1 VSVAAAPVEPAAVP
15 AAAVPAAAVPPAVV
29 TAAEVD
35 ALVREHLPLVGHLVR
50 TVLVRV
56 PAHVNQD
63 DLVSA
68 GMLALVLA
76 ARSFDPGRGVPFTG
90 FAAIRIRGALT
101 DALRSMDWASRA
113 VRSKAR
119 QVDAV
124 RAELAAALGRTPSR
138 EQIAQAMGVAVG
150 ELDAVEADVDR
161 AAVVSLQSLNPDG
174 LDERLPLGGDGPEA
188 VLLRREQIGY
198 LHDAVAELPERL
210 RLVVQRY
217 FFENRKMAEI
227 ADELGVTESRISQLR
242 SEALVLMRAAMA
254 AMTADTADLDTPTPQ
269 PAAPARQRAYTAA
282 VINRSTLT
290 TRLHTTTLLGEPRPL
305 AAVAV

>member
-1 VSVAAAPVEPAAVP
+1 MTVAASLAEPAASIAQDATTT
-15 AAAVPAAAVPPAVV
+15 AA
-29 TAAEVD
+29 AAEVD

-50 TVLVRV
+50 TVLARV
-56 PAHVNQD
+56 PTHVNHD

-76 ARSFDPGRGVPFTG
+76 ARSFDASRGVPFTG

-119 QVDAV
+119 QVDTV
-124 RAELAAALGRTPSR
+124 RNDLAAALGRTPHR
-138 EQIAQAMGVAVG
+138 DEIAQAMGVAVA
-150 ELDAVEADVDR
+150 ELDAVDADLDR

-174 LDERLPLGGDGPEA
+174 VDERLPQASDGPEA
-188 VLLRREQIGY
+188 LLLKREQIGY
-198 LHDAVAELPERL
+198 LHDAIAELPDRL
-210 RLVVQRY
+210 RLIVHRY
-217 FFENRKMAEI
+217 FFENRKMSEI

-254 AMTADTADLDTPTPQ
+254 AMNADLSDLLPTD
-269 PAAPARQRAYTAA
+269 APARQRNYTAA
-282 VINRSTLT
+282 VITRSSLT
-290 TRLHTTTLLGEPRPL
+290 TRLQATTLLAEPRTLQPL
-305 AAVAV
+305 AV

>member
-1 VSVAAAPVEPAAVP
+1 VTVAASLSAETDEINPAVEPS
-15 AAAVPAAAVPPAVV
+15 AAAGG
-29 TAAEVD
+29 EVD

-50 TVLVRV
+50 TVLMRV
-56 PAHVNQD
+56 PTHVNQD

-76 ARSFDPGRGVPFTG
+76 ARSFDQSRGVPFTG

-119 QVDAV
+119 QVDTV
-124 RAELAAALGRTPSR
+124 RNDLAAALGRTPSR
-138 EQIAQAMGVAVG
+138 EEIAQSMGVAVSD
-150 ELDAVEADVDR
+150 LDAVEADVDR
-161 AAVVSLQSLNPDG
+161 AAVVSLQSLNPEG
-174 LDERLPLGGDGPEA
+174 VDERLPQLSDGPEG
-188 VLLRREQIGY
+188 LLLKREQIGY
-198 LHDAVAELPERL
+198 LHDAIAELPDRL

-217 FFENRKMAEI
+217 FFENHKMSEI

-254 AMTADTADLDTPTPQ
+254 AMSADVSDLAPLD
-269 PAAPARQRAYTAA
+269 APARQRNYTAA
-282 VINRSTLT
+282 VITRSTLS
-290 TRLHTTTLLGEPRPL
+290 TRLQATTLLAEPRTLEAL
-305 AAVAV
+305 AV

>member
-1 VSVAAAPVEPAAVP
+1 MTVAASLAEPAASI
-15 AAAVPAAAVPPAVV
+15 AQDATT
-29 TAAEVD
+29 TAAGPAEID

-50 TVLVRV
+50 TVLARV
-56 PAHVNQD
+56 PTHVNHD

-76 ARSFDPGRGVPFTG
+76 ARSFDASRGVPFTG

-119 QVDAV
+119 QVDTV
-124 RAELAAALGRTPSR
+124 RNDLAAALGRTPHR
-138 EQIAQAMGVAVG
+138 DEIAQAMGVAVA
-150 ELDAVEADVDR
+150 ELDAVDADLDR

-174 LDERLPLGGDGPEA
+174 VDERLPQASDGPEA
-188 VLLRREQIGY
+188 LLLKREQIGY
-198 LHDAVAELPERL
+198 LHDAIAELPDRL
-210 RLVVQRY
+210 RLIVHRY
-217 FFENRKMAEI
+217 FFENRKMSEI

-254 AMTADTADLDTPTPQ
+254 AMNADLSDLLPTD
-269 PAAPARQRAYTAA
+269 APARQRNYTAA
-282 VINRSTLT
+282 VITRSSLT
-290 TRLHTTTLLGEPRPL
+290 TRLQATTLLAEPRTLQPL
-305 AAVAV
+305 AV

>member
-1 VSVAAAPVEPAAVP
+1 MTVAASLAEPAASIAQDATTT
-15 AAAVPAAAVPPAVV
+15 AA
-29 TAAEVD
+29 AAEVD

-50 TVLVRV
+50 TVVARV
-56 PAHVNQD
+56 PTHVNHD

-76 ARSFDPGRGVPFTG
+76 ARSFDASRGVPFTG

-119 QVDAV
+119 QVDTV
-124 RAELAAALGRTPSR
+124 RNDLAAALGRTPHR
-138 EQIAQAMGVAVG
+138 DEIAQAMGVAVA
-150 ELDAVEADVDR
+150 ELDAVDADLDR

-174 LDERLPLGGDGPEA
+174 VDERLPQASDGPEA
-188 VLLRREQIGY
+188 LLLKREQIGY
-198 LHDAVAELPERL
+198 LHDAIAELPDRL
-210 RLVVQRY
+210 RLIVHRY
-217 FFENRKMAEI
+217 FFENRKMSEI

-254 AMTADTADLDTPTPQ
+254 AMNADLSDLLPTD
-269 PAAPARQRAYTAA
+269 APARQRNYTAA
-282 VINRSTLT
+282 VITRSSLT
-290 TRLHTTTLLGEPRPL
+290 TRLQATTLLAEPRTLQPL
-305 AAVAV
+305 AV

>member
-1 VSVAAAPVEPAAVP
+1 MTVAASLAEPAASIAQDATTT
-15 AAAVPAAAVPPAVV
+15 AA
-29 TAAEVD
+29 AAEVD

-50 TVLVRV
+50 TVLARV
-56 PAHVNQD
+56 PTHVNHD

-76 ARSFDPGRGVPFTG
+76 ARSFDASRGVPFTG

-119 QVDAV
+119 QVDTV
-124 RAELAAALGRTPSR
+124 RNDLAAALGRTPHR
-138 EQIAQAMGVAVG
+138 EEIAQAMGVRVAD
-150 ELDAVEADVDR
+150 LDAVDADLDR

-174 LDERLPLGGDGPEA
+174 VDERLPQASDGPEA
-188 VLLRREQIGY
+188 LLLKREQIGY
-198 LHDAVAELPERL
+198 LHDAIAELPERQ
-210 RLVVQRY
+210 RLIVQRY
-217 FFENRKMAEI
+217 FFENRKMSEI

-254 AMTADTADLDTPTPQ
+254 AMNADLSDLTPTD
-269 PAAPARQRAYTAA
+269 APARQRSYTAA
-282 VINRSTLT
+282 VATRSSLT
-290 TRLHTTTLLGEPRPL
+290 TRLQATTLLAEPRTLQPL
-305 AAVAV
+305 AV

>member
-1 VSVAAAPVEPAAVP
+1 MTVAASLAEPAASIAQDATTT
-15 AAAVPAAAVPPAVV
+15 AA
-29 TAAEVD
+29 AAEVD

-50 TVLVRV
+50 TVLARV
-56 PAHVNQD
+56 PTHVNHD

-76 ARSFDPGRGVPFTG
+76 ARSFDASRGVPFTG

-119 QVDAV
+119 QVDTV
-124 RAELAAALGRTPSR
+124 RNDLAAALGRTPHR
-138 EQIAQAMGVAVG
+138 DEIAQAMGVAVA
-150 ELDAVEADVDR
+150 ELDAVDADLDR

-174 LDERLPLGGDGPEA
+174 VDERLPQASDGPEA
-188 VLLRREQIGY
+188 LLLKREQIGY
-198 LHDAVAELPERL
+198 LHDAIAELPDRL
-210 RLVVQRY
+210 RLIVHRY
-217 FFENRKMAEI
+217 FFENRKMSEI

-254 AMTADTADLDTPTPQ
+254 AMNADLSDLIPADT
-269 PAAPARQRAYTAA
+269 PARQRTYTTA
-282 VINRSTLT
+282 VATRSTLA
-290 TRLHTTTLLGEPRPL
+290 TRLQATTVLAEPRTLQPL
-305 AAVAV
+305 AV

>member
-1 VSVAAAPVEPAAVP
+1 VPVAAPLVAETAELSSVAPTPVAAAG
-15 AAAVPAAAVPPAVV
+15 
-29 TAAEVD
+29 EVD

-50 TVLVRV
+50 TVLARV
-56 PAHVNQD
+56 PAHVHHD

-76 ARSFDPGRGVPFTG
+76 ARSFDASRGVPFTG

-124 RAELAAALGRTPSR
+124 RNDLAAALGRTPAR
-138 EQIAQAMGVAVG
+138 EEIAQAMGVPVA
-150 ELDAVEADVDR
+150 ELDAVEADLDR

-174 LDERLPLGGDGPEA
+174 VDDRLPQAADGPEG
-188 VLLRREQIGY
+188 LLLKREQIGY
-198 LHDAVAELPERL
+198 LHDAIAELPERL
-210 RLVVQRY
+210 RLIVHRY
-217 FFENRKMAEI
+217 FFDNRKMSEI

-254 AMTADTADLDTPTPQ
+254 AMNADLSDLTP
-269 PAAPARQRAYTAA
+269 ADAPARQRNYTAA
-282 VINRSTLT
+282 VVTRSSLT
-290 TRLHTTTLLGEPRPL
+290 TRLQATTILGEPHTLQPL
-305 AAVAV
+305 AV